1 MQVGRVENIER
12 SNNYCIGSRCFILS
26 YNDMEIDENKPVD

>member
-12 SNNYCIGSRCFILS
+12 SNNYCVDSRCFILS